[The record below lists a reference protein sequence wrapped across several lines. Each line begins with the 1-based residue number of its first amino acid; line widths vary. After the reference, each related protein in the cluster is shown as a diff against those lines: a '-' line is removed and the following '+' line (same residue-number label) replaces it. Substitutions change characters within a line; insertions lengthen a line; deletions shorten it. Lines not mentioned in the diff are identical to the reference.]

1 VEEMSIEE
9 LLKYIGSSAT
19 FFSRK
24 NKELKTAEAKGEDT
38 AKIKQAIQER
48 EFKLNLVNEKLG
60 VGK

>member
-1 VEEMSIEE
+1 
-9 LLKYIGSSAT
+9 
-19 FFSRK
+19 
-24 NKELKTAEAKGEDT
+24 LKTAEAKGEDT